1 MKSST
6 CVDRKS
12 HDVLMSI
19 PTLPQLAGR
28 VIGLLVFISATTTSV
43 AIAQV
48 LAPQPQQAT
57 PQRPF
62 DAGIAPNWSIPH
74 SGHTT
79 KWPNFMQRGEYEHH
93 HALTPKWPQMQGRNS
108 IHNWRSPFEPQN
120 GPESASSE
128 QTPSHMHQGEPAHQP
143 HMDMRGKYPQN
154 MQLHVVPHA
163 GHLRNVLPVDAV
175 VRRGAESFVFLRNG
189 DRFDRTPVHVKYR
202 DQHSVVVENDESLFP
217 GDVVARGGAHQ
228 MQMLLK
234 NEPDGDVVPH
244 AGHSHKSVDDVPRT
258 RSFADEERLAK
269 NDVASSQEQVASSQE
284 QLAQLYVDYGHYEDA
299 IAQLEIVLEYFDGEH
314 SDQQRYANASNRLA
328 RVQLELGRYAKAKEI
343 LDENVKRLSGSQS
356 DATDQSVDLLGDTL
370 ALLAELCRETGDFKQ
385 AESLHPRILKRRSDV
400 FGEEHREYAVALHN
414 YGIFK
419 WRQERFQ
426 YAEELLRRELQL
438 TEQLSPA
445 SRELAHSRES
455 LALALTSQ
463 GKLVEAE
470 TLFEAAL
477 QTYESLPGNDRDRYR
492 TLSNLAFLHIFDGKF
507 DEALALFS
515 EAASGRKSLLG
526 EDHLD
531 YADTLADEAR
541 LRLVQGKLDIAIE
554 VSRHAL
560 AITRKSIEST
570 STLQSERQQLAMAN
584 LFRERLDLLLTAAEK
599 SPQSAEETFEEILN
613 WKGSTLVRQRMM
625 RKLSQ
630 QDSIASKYIELQQVT
645 MRIASLSR
653 SPPPETDA
661 IENWKAELMAMSG
674 EKESLEAE
682 LSQASVEFRS
692 SRIAPTLE
700 KLAQALPGD
709 SALIDYFAYASLS
722 PDPEKGRFNR
732 TPSLMASV
740 VKPDGSVQ
748 CVHFGLSEPIAKLID
763 VWRDS
768 LGWSPQSRHAG
779 RKLRAAIWEP
789 LLPLVG
795 DAKTILVS
803 TDGPLGRLPF
813 VALPGRAE
821 GSYLIEDHRIAM
833 VPVPQMIPSL
843 VAGRE
848 RHKLPKHLLVMGDV
862 DYGDPNRELLAVNK
876 ATLPWDR
883 GGPSPPRS
891 GSDSFARL
899 EHTAG
904 EIAAIE
910 RLYRNQGWSKPDCIV
925 TLDRGEATEE
935 RFREFAPQCY
945 QIHLATHGFFAAPSF
960 LSANS
965 SDMSRT
971 ESRLV
976 GEDEFSVRGVSPGLL
991 SGLAFSGANAKPQPN
1006 GDDGILTADEIASL
1020 PLDGVELVV
1029 LSACETGLGE
1039 VAGGE
1044 GLIGIQ
1050 RSFQVSGARTTI
1062 ASLWKVPDLAT
1073 RLLMEQF
1080 YKNYWGQEEMSR
1092 LDAMREAQLWV
1103 LRHPDDLRGVVR
1115 DVQELKERKTP
1126 PKYWGAFTLSGDWR

>member
-1 MKSST
+1 MNNGSWLRAKPH
-6 CVDRKS
+6 RKAMNNRILFRS
-12 HDVLMSI
+12 QSAVRML
-19 PTLPQLAGR
+19 R
-28 VIGLLVFISATTTSV
+28 LLVILTATTASV
-43 AIAQV
+43 ANAQV
-48 LAPQPQQAT
+48 LAPQPQQSS
-57 PQRPF
+57 PQPPL
-62 DAGIAPNWSIPH
+62 DAGIAPNWRPSWDGVP
-74 SGHTT
+74 
-79 KWPNFMQRGEYEHH
+79 QRHYGP
-93 HALTPKWPQMQGRNS
+93 ANKWPQMQGWNFDLNIPIWQLPS
-108 IHNWRSPFEPQN
+108 QLGNYPGAKFHEPPPLNAN
-120 GPESASSE
+120 GPR
-128 QTPSHMHQGEPAHQP
+128 SHPHIDMHA
-143 HMDMRGKYPQN
+143 KNPQSIQIN
-154 MQLHVVPHA
+154 VVPHA
-163 GHLRNVLPVDAV
+163 GHWHKSADEVPKTMPFVDA
-175 VRRGAESFVFLRNG
+175 
-189 DRFDRTPVHVKYR
+189 
-202 DQHSVVVENDESLFP
+202 
-217 GDVVARGGAHQ
+217 
-228 MQMLLK
+228 
-234 NEPDGDVVPH
+234 
-244 AGHSHKSVDDVPRT
+244 
-258 RSFADEERLAK
+258 ERLAK
-269 NDVASSQEQVASSQE
+269 NDIASSQER
-284 QLAQLYVDYGHYEDA
+284 LAQLYTDYGHYDKA
-299 IAQLEIVLEYFDGEH
+299 VVQLQSVLEHFAGEH
-314 SDQQRYANASNRLA
+314 SDPQRYLIASNRLA
-328 RVQLELGRYAKAKEI
+328 RVHLELGQFAKTKEI
-343 LDENVKRLSGSQS
+343 LDENVKRLSDLPT
-356 DATDQSVDLLGDTL
+356 DATEQSVDLLGDTL
-370 ALLAELCRETGDFKQ
+370 ALLAELFRETGDFKQ
-385 AESLHPRILKRRSDV
+385 AESLHPRILKQRSEV

-426 YAEELLRRELQL
+426 YAEELLRRELKL
-438 TEQLSPA
+438 TEQHSPA

-463 GKLVEAE
+463 GKLTEAE
-470 TLFEAAL
+470 SLFRAAL
-477 QTYESLPGNDRDRYR
+477 QTYESLPGNDRDRFR

-515 EAASGRKSLLG
+515 EAASGRRTLLG

-541 LRLVQGKLDIAIE
+541 LRLVRGEFDVAIE
-554 VSRHAL
+554 VSRQAL
-560 AITRKSIEST
+560 EITRKSIELASA
-570 STLQSERQQLAMAN
+570 LQSERQQLAMAN
-584 LFRERLDLLLTAAEK
+584 LFRERLDLMLTAAAQA
-599 SPQSAEETFEEILN
+599 PDSAKESFEEILI

-630 QDSIASKYIELQQVT
+630 QDSIASKYKELQQVT

-653 SPPPETDA
+653 SAPSGTEA
-661 IENWKAELMAMSG
+661 IENWKAELMAMRG
-674 EKESLEAE
+674 EKESLETE

-692 SRIAPTLE
+692 SRIVPTLE
-700 KLAQALPGD
+700 KLALALPDD

-732 TPSLMASV
+732 VPSLMASV

-748 CVHFGLSEPIAKLID
+748 CVHFGLSAPIAKWID

-768 LGWSPQSRHAG
+768 LGLSPESRQAG

-789 LLPLVG
+789 LLPLIG
-795 DAKTILVS
+795 DAKTLLVS

-813 VALPGRAE
+813 VALPGRSE
-821 GSYLIEDHRIAM
+821 GSYLIENHRIAM

-843 VAGRE
+843 VARRGR
-848 RHKLPKHLLVMGDV
+848 HDLPKHLLVMGDV
-862 DYGDPNRELLAVNK
+862 DYGAPNREVPSVNE

-883 GGPSPPRS
+883 TRQSPPRS
-891 GSDSFARL
+891 GRDFFPRL

-910 RLYRNQGWSKPDCIV
+910 RLYKNQGWSKPDCVV
-925 TLDRGEATEE
+925 TLDRGDATEE

-945 QIHLATHGFFAAPSF
+945 QIHLATHGFFAASNF
-960 LSANS
+960 SSAHPG
-965 SDMSRT
+965 DTSRT

-976 GEDEFSVRGVSPGLL
+976 GENECTVRGISPGLL
-991 SGLAFSGANAKPQPN
+991 SGLAFSGANAKPRPN
-1006 GDDGILTADEIASL
+1006 QDDGILTADEIASL

-1080 YKNYWGQEEMSR
+1080 YKNYWGHDEMSR

-1103 LRHPDDLRGVVR
+1103 LRHPDDLRGIVR
-1115 DVQELKERKTP
+1115 DGQELKVGKTP
-1126 PKYWGAFTLSGDWR
+1126 PEHWGAFTLSGDWR